1 LVAALSSI
9 FYFLSQHSLLSMP
22 LIVLLFL
29 GIGFLLSRMTG
40 NPVWYG
46 MGILGFVGG
55 MVNVFAA
62 SSVNALFLN
71 AFGTYGTAMVTNA
84 EETSSQLNDQNI
96 WRYDAVMT
104 TADGR
109 DVKTGFDTMSIS
121 LYPPRN
127 AIEVPP
133 TGERFV
139 IKYIPGFER
148 NIAVMRDES
157 AFGQRLLMQEARVPV
172 EKARNQ
178 LRASPDNPDFRA
190 EYRAA
195 LRAFLKDYGSAAPE
209 SVVEEYRRELA
220 ALAPE

>member
-1 LVAALSSI
+1 MAVLSAI

-29 GIGFLLSRMTG
+29 GIGLLLSRMTG

-46 MGILGFVGG
+46 LGILGFACG
-55 MVNVFAA
+55 MVNIFAA
-62 SSVNALFLN
+62 SSINALFVN
-71 AFGTYGTAMVTNA
+71 AFGTYGTAMITNA

-121 LYPPRN
+121 FYPPRN
-127 AIEVPP
+127 EINVPP

-139 IKYIPGFER
+139 VKYVPGFER

-157 AFGQRLLMQEARVPV
+157 AFGQRLLVQEARGPV

-178 LRASPDNPDFRA
+178 MKASQDNPEFIA
-190 EYRAA
+190 EYRAT
-195 LRAFLKDYGSAAPE
+195 LSTFLKDYGASAPKWL
-209 SVVEEYRRELA
+209 VEEYRRELA
-220 ALAPE
+220 ALPPE

>member
-1 LVAALSSI
+1 MAVLSAI
-9 FYFLSQHSLLSMP
+9 FHFLSQHSLLSMP
-22 LIVLLFL
+22 LIALLGL
-29 GIGFLLSRMTG
+29 GLGFVLSRMTG
-40 NPVWYG
+40 NPAWYG
-46 MGILGFVGG
+46 MGVLGFVGG
-55 MVNVFAA
+55 MANVFAA
-62 SSVNALFLN
+62 SSINALFLN

-84 EETSSQLNDQNI
+84 EETSSQLNEQNI

-127 AIEVPP
+127 EINVPP

-139 IKYIPGFER
+139 VKYIPGFER

-157 AFGQRLLMQEARVPV
+157 AFGQRLLVQEARGPV

-178 LRASPDNPDFRA
+178 FKASPDNPDFRA
-190 EYRAA
+190 EYRTT
-195 LRAFLKDYGSAAPE
+195 LSAFLKEYGASAPKG
-209 SVVEEYRRELA
+209 VVAEYRRELA
-220 ALAPE
+220 ALPPE

>member
-1 LVAALSSI
+1 MAVLSAI

-29 GIGFLLSRMTG
+29 GFGFLLSRMTG
-40 NPVWYG
+40 NVGWYG
-46 MGILGFVGG
+46 IGVLGFVGG
-55 MVNVFAA
+55 MVNIFAA
-62 SSVNALFLN
+62 SSINALFVN
-71 AFGTYGTAMVTNA
+71 AFGTYGTAMITNA
-84 EETSSQLNDQNI
+84 EETSSQLNDQNV

-104 TADGR
+104 TAEGR

-127 AIEVPP
+127 EINVPP

-139 IKYIPGFER
+139 VKYVPGFER
-148 NIAVMRDES
+148 NIALMRDES
-157 AFGQRLLMQEARVPV
+157 AFGQRLLVQAARGPV

-178 LRASPDNPDFRA
+178 LKASPDNPEFVA

-195 LRAFLKDYGSAAPE
+195 LGAFLKDYGPGAPKG
-209 SVVEEYRRELA
+209 VVEEYRRELA
-220 ALAPE
+220 ALPPE